1 MDTFLW
7 VEKYRPKTVKDCIL
21 PKKLKD
27 TFQEFVKDKHIP
39 NLILSGSAG
48 TGKTTIAKAMV
59 EHNLLFVVSWKSFTR
74 TVVLFSHVIIKI
86 D

>member
-27 TFQEFVKDKHIP
+27 TFQEFVKDKTPYIQ
-39 NLILSGSAG
+39 LLKESVE
-48 TGKTTIAKAMV
+48 TWKT
-59 EHNLLFVVSWKSFTR
+59 LQ
-74 TVVLFSHVIIKI
+74 
-86 D
+86 